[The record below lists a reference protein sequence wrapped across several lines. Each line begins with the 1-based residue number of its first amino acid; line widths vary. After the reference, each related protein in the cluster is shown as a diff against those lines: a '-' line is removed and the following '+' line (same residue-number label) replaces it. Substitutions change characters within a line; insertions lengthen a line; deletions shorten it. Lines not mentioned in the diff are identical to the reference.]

1 MFGFIIN
8 LYEKESF
15 RKKAHSIFIPEMFN
29 LNDVLA
35 DIFGK
40 NGRKILLGISSSN

>member
-15 RKKAHSIFIPEMFN
+15 RKKAHSIFIPKMFN

-40 NGRKILLGISSSN
+40 NGRKIL